1 MSVSTRKQM
10 KRCASCVQSAH
21 VSTFCT
27 SKHTNMARM
36 GDTPAQIAESKYIL
50 VGGAN
55 PEGCL
60 KDNPFG
66 GRKKTG
72 KIIIVFNAN
81 SIGIGAQC
89 LAGIGKAAAQTD
101 VDQCTLLSL
110 KEQQQLG
117 RNYEEYAQHTSKE
130 GGEHTWVLTQTRN
143 NNNVTILSHL
153 NQFLNLI
160 LFLMRHTVEFQWGS
174 SHSKLHTT
182 KLAGIWGPDVM
193 MYRTGTTR
201 INQAVEIPPSA
212 SALAYNNA
220 NTSSGSI
227 VKHSF

>member
-1 MSVSTRKQM
+1 
-10 KRCASCVQSAH
+10 
-21 VSTFCT
+21 
-27 SKHTNMARM
+27 M

-130 GGEHTWVLTQTRN
+130 GGEHVHVGSNPNKKQQL
-143 NNNVTILSHL
+143 NVTILSHL
-153 NQFLNLI
+153 NPISKSDTFFDEAHGRISMGKFTLEVAYHEAG
-160 LFLMRHTVEFQWGS
+160 RHMFGVQ
-174 SHSKLHTT
+174 
-182 KLAGIWGPDVM
+182 M
-193 MYRTGTTR
+193 
-201 INQAVEIPPSA
+201 
-212 SALAYNNA
+212 
-220 NTSSGSI
+220 
-227 VKHSF
+227 

>member
-1 MSVSTRKQM
+1 
-10 KRCASCVQSAH
+10 
-21 VSTFCT
+21 
-27 SKHTNMARM
+27 MARM

-117 RNYEEYAQHTSKE
+117 GTTKNMPSILVKKAVNMY
-130 GGEHTWVLTQTRN
+130 TWVLTQTRN
-143 NNNVTILSHL
+143 NNSMS
-153 NQFLNLI
+153 QFYLI
-160 LFLMRHTVEFQWGS
+160 
-174 SHSKLHTT
+174 
-182 KLAGIWGPDVM
+182 
-193 MYRTGTTR
+193 
-201 INQAVEIPPSA
+201 
-212 SALAYNNA
+212 
-220 NTSSGSI
+220 
-227 VKHSF
+227 